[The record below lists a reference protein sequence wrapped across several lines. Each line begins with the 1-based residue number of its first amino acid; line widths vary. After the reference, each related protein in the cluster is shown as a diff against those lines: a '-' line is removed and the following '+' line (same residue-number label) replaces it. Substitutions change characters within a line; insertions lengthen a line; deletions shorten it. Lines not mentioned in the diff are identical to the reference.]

1 MFTILKYLKARYIDT
16 HLDER
21 AQGMVEYALLIAG
34 VICLAAYL
42 IYGDNHGQKVEQIF
56 EDTGDTLE
64 AANESTNARKGDD

>member
-1 MFTILKYLKARYIDT
+1 
-16 HLDER
+16 
-21 AQGMVEYALLIAG
+21 MVEYALLIAG